1 MRPNLNDVAQRQKRE
16 MKNPRDEIQFVLG
29 PGGFS
34 TFAFFNSNTVSSAI
48 F

>member
-16 MKNPRDEIQFVLG
+16 MKNPRNEIQFVLG

-34 TFAFFNSNTVSSAI
+34 AFAFCNSNAVSSDI